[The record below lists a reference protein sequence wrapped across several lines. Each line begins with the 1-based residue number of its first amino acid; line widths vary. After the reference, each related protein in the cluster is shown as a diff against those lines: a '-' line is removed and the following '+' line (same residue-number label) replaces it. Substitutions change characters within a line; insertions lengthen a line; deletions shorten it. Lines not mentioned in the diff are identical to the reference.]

1 MTNIINTLQRQ
12 GWIPF
17 HERLDSSGWIPIG
30 FIHNSPAKG
39 MFYWATIGTCCA
51 MSAENPFENDFFFPR
66 VQKKHALREQ
76 NQAHKRFRMMISKE
90 EQRAFGDLLQRTN

>member
-1 MTNIINTLQRQ
+1 
-12 GWIPF
+12 
-17 HERLDSSGWIPIG
+17 
-30 FIHNSPAKG
+30 
-39 MFYWATIGTCCA
+39 

-90 EQRAFGDLLQRTN
+90 EQRAFGDLLQRTNKRSPISYLPPRQTLFEYLRLVKTIEVHKEIETLRVEVRWKWRA